1 MMWPW
6 ILGGYAVFVA
16 VLLGAA
22 VFVALFGRDSDHRAA
37 GYKVLK
43 LIWFGVTG
51 PGGAAALIVKL
62 NEIGWL

>member
-1 MMWPW
+1 MWPW

-16 VLLGAA
+16 VLIGAA
-22 VFVALFGRDSDHRAA
+22 VFVALFGKDESHRSA

-51 PGGAAALIVKL
+51 PGGVAALILKL
-62 NEIGWL
+62 HEIGLL